1 MPRLTVMVM
10 TLNEEKRIRAC
21 LERLSWADEML
32 VVDSGS
38 TDQTVE
44 IATAIGARVVFHE
57 FTDFSSQINWGF
69 GDATGE
75 WIFLVDADELATPEL
90 CESIRKTLATEPQF
104 DVYQVVRDAYF
115 LERPMRASSWSD
127 DKIPRLFKKGSV
139 TYTGLVHQGVNKKS
153 TDMGLL
159 DGKLIHH
166 TYDSIEHY
174 FAKIQKYTTFG
185 AKDAFDKGK
194 RTSIP
199 VIFLS
204 AFWRFFHNY
213 FIRGEIRDGKMGL
226 LSSGLAATYSFIKYA
241 KLWGLEDA
249 QKRKDRDL

>member
-1 MPRLTVMVM
+1 MPCLTAMIM
-10 TLNEEKRIRAC
+10 TLNEEKRIGAC

-38 TDQTVE
+38 KDRTVE
-44 IATAIGARVVFHE
+44 IASGFGARVVFHQ

-69 GDATGE
+69 SQAESD

-90 CESIRKTLATEPQF
+90 CESIRKTLNNDPRF
-104 DVYQVVRDAYF
+104 DVYQVVRDAWF
-115 LERPMRASSWSD
+115 LEHPMRASSWSND
-127 DKIPRLFKKGSV
+127 RIPRLFKKGSV
-139 TYTGLVHQGVNKKS
+139 TYTGLVHQGVNKKA
-153 TDMGLL
+153 DEMGVL

-166 TYDSIEHY
+166 TYESIEHY
-174 FAKIQKYTTFG
+174 FEKIQKYTTFG
-185 AKDAFDKGK
+185 AKDAFDRGK

-199 VIFLS
+199 VIFFS

-213 FIRGEIRDGKMGL
+213 FIRGEILDGRMGL

-241 KLWGLEDA
+241 KLWGFADA
-249 QKRKDRDL
+249 EKRQGRKK